1 MKTEEFLNY
10 NVSVICGTCEVEG
23 DKFGVELELEGRNV
37 ALADV
42 ATRGWNRHQDGS
54 LRGESVE
61 YTTAGGKDHEETKK
75 LVVELFDKFDKH
87 KVKIKDSIRTST
99 HVHLNFSDRPVKQAL
114 NFFCLFTVLEEVLQ
128 YYSGEDRKGNFF
140 CISSREAEGIV
151 GVLLDGVRKCSL
163 MNFAGDRY
171 KYSACNLSTLFK
183 FGTLEI
189 RTMKGATSAD
199 QINKWLDVIND
210 LYEYSCKKMKSPV
223 ELVTDLSMLGAERF
237 MRKIFKPENYEELM
251 KHFPAIQTLQYSL
264 MEGARLIQLFAYE
277 FEEDFNAVVEIAKPV
292 AEIKIKG
299 KKLAGALDVDAPPGH
314 GWSIYRP
321 DGQRWGCFSDHG
333 EPFRHGD
340 KLSDCRSIFW
350 NAVMGRFC
358 YIKPNGAFIS
368 CSWAEHPV
376 FGDEGPPAPGNR
388 LARRVVERFEM
399 EDADDDEDIEF
410 DEGDDF

>member
-10 NVSVICGTCEVEG
+10 NVSAVCGTREVKG

-99 HVHLNFSDRPVKQAL
+99 HVHLNFSDRPFKQAL

-128 YYSGEDRKGNFF
+128 YYSGEDRKGNVF
-140 CISSREAEGIV
+140 CISSREAEGII
-151 GVLLDGVRKCSL
+151 GILLDGVRKCSL

-183 FGTLEI
+183 FGTIEV
-189 RTMKGATSAD
+189 RTMKGAVSAE
-199 QINKWLDVIND
+199 QINKWLDIIND
-210 LYEYSCKKMKSPV
+210 LYEYACQTMKSPV
-223 ELVTDLSMLGAERF
+223 ELVTDLSVLGAERF
-237 MRKIFKPENYEELM
+237 MRKIFKPESYEELM
-251 KHFPAIQTLQYSL
+251 KNFPAIQTLQYSL

-292 AEIKIKG
+292 AEKKIKD
-299 KKLAGALDVDAPPGH
+299 KKLDHVEGVDAPPGQ

-321 DGQRWGCFSDHG
+321 DGVRWGCFSIHG
-333 EPFRHGD
+333 DAFRHGD
-340 KLSDCRSIFW
+340 HLEDCPTIFW
-350 NAVMGRFC
+350 SELEGRFKFV
-358 YIKPNGAFIS
+358 KPNGDLVI
-368 CSWAEHPV
+368 CRWAEHPIH
-376 FGDEGPPAPGNR
+376 GDEGPPAMRERIPR
-388 LARRVVERFEM
+388 HIVERVEM